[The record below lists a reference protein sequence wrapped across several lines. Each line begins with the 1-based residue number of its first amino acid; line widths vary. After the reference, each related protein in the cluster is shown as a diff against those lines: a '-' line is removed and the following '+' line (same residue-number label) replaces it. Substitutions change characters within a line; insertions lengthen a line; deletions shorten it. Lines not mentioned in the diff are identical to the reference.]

1 MKLRITARLLAA
13 FVALT
18 ASVGLWAQPGL
29 AAGPVETGLFSVTG
43 VEVDVTDKDAATAR
57 TRAIIEAQVKA
68 FYMLAAR
75 LGSPEAAE
83 RLKGLEASQ
92 IGRMLR
98 SLSIEEE
105 RTGPGRYIGKL
116 TIRFLPNKIR
126 DVFGKYGID
135 VVEDQAPPIIV
146 LPVWNGPEGP
156 VVWEDNLWRKAWLDL
171 RLEQAIVPIV
181 VPLGDLQ
188 DTATISPEE
197 ALQLN
202 PIKLE
207 ALQIR
212 YEAKAILV
220 AIATPDPSGGIR
232 AVMTGDSPLGKVMFD
247 KIYAAED
254 GTLESAA
261 SIAAQR
267 FNAVMVEK
275 WRSTRLKIAAEA
287 RARAEAERQAKV
299 AAASASLPVAV
310 PFAGIHQWNS
320 IRARIVSTRGVIGVD
335 VSTIAEK
342 GAVIHLAYAV
352 SFRDLQ
358 DALMDNGMR
367 LVQMRGTWVLQPL

>member
-1 MKLRITARLLAA
+1 MKLGISARLLAA
-13 FVALT
+13 LMALT
-18 ASVGLWAQPGL
+18 AAAWFWAGPGI

-43 VEVDVTDKDAATAR
+43 VEVDVTDKDASTAR

-68 FYMLAAR
+68 FYILAAR
-75 LGSPEAAE
+75 LGSPEAVE
-83 RLKGLEASQ
+83 SLKGMEAPQ

-126 DVFGKYGID
+126 EVFGKHGIE
-135 VVEDQAPPIIV
+135 VVEDQAPPMVV

-156 VVWEDNLWRKAWLDL
+156 VIWEDNLWRKAWLDL
-171 RLEQAIVPIV
+171 KLEQTVVPIII
-181 VPLGDLQ
+181 PLGDLQ
-188 DTATISPEE
+188 DTATITPEE
-197 ALQLN
+197 ALQVN

-220 AIATPDPSGGIR
+220 AIASPDPAGGIH
-232 AVMTGDSPLGKVMFD
+232 AVMMGDSPLGKVMFD
-247 KIYAAED
+247 KVYTAED

-261 SIAAQR
+261 ALAAQR
-267 FNAVMVEK
+267 FDAVMVDK
-275 WRSTRLKIAAEA
+275 WRSTRLKIAADA
-287 RARAEAERQAKV
+287 RARAEADKQAQI
-299 AAASASLPVAV
+299 AASSSSIPVAV

-335 VSTIAEK
+335 VSTIADK
-342 GAVIHLAYAV
+342 GAVIRLAFVDSIEA
-352 SFRDLQ
+352 LQ
-358 DALMDNGMR
+358 DALRDNGMR
-367 LVQMRGTWVLQPL
+367 LVEMRGTWVLQPL